1 MKKFKKIVSTC
12 LFIAIPLSAFA
23 DNVQLS
29 QSETIEVLMKSVKN
43 LIAEQKV
50 LKERIAVLEGQKT
63 GMIQLDN
70 EIKVISSGESVTPKK
85 INVSRNDR
93 YIVQSSS
100 ANVRKEP
107 TKASR
112 VNDIMKSG
120 TIFEGDIYNADWIKM
135 TKGYVSTSIV
145 DSINDASV
153 KEYILTHKTPMY
165 KIPKMSSNNF
175 IENLDSGTKV
185 LIYNVELSGNW
196 FKTVNGSYFKK

>member
-107 TKASR
+107 TKASKI
-112 VNDIMKSG
+112 NEKMPLG
-120 TIFEGDIYNADWIKM
+120 TVFEGNLYNVDWVKM
-135 TKGYVSTSIV
+135 SKGFVSTSTV
-145 DSINDASV
+145 DSVTDSSI
-153 KEYILTHKTPMY
+153 KEYMITHKTPTF
-165 KIPKMSSNNF
+165 KSPKMGSKNF
-175 IENLDSGTKV
+175 VENLEPGTKV
-185 LIYNVELSGNW
+185 LIYDVELSGNW
-196 FKTVNGSYFKK
+196 YKTINGSYLKK